1 MLPSQTAEEQIQT
14 VTSTPMEAISI
25 NLGKQ
30 AGVHYLIGADR
41 YSGWP
46 FVTKLSSLVTQAITS
61 SLDDW
66 FLEHGRPQRIRSDG
80 GSQFRTEFEEWCES
94 RNIVH
99 EKSSAYHHESNGH
112 AEVAVREMKHLLEK
126 TGSWKNFQHALLEWR
141 NTPRQH
147 DKLSPAQYFLGRR
160 QKTEAVALPVAY
172 QRISD
177 REIKEA
183 EILRGEKREN
193 VKEKA
198 SSNPKSNLNVG
209 DKVLIQHW
217 QTKRWDLSGTVIE
230 KRNSRSYVVEAENGK
245 RYLRNRVFLR
255 PNNLSEPFEGHSSE
269 PEIKSILRR
278 SERNSAKKK
287 VVYFEKH

>member
-25 NLGKQ
+25 DLGKQ

-46 FVTKLSSLVTQAITS
+46 FVTKLSSLVTQTITS

-80 GSQFRTEFEEWCES
+80 GSQFRTEFEEWCKS

-126 TGSWKNFQHALLEWR
+126 TGSWKKFQMDFQTDFRTDFQTDFQTNFP
-141 NTPRQH
+141 T
-147 DKLSPAQYFLGRR
+147 DFL
-160 QKTEAVALPVAY
+160 QDFQTDHPV
-172 QRISD
+172 I
-177 REIKEA
+177 
-183 EILRGEKREN
+183 
-193 VKEKA
+193 
-198 SSNPKSNLNVG
+198 
-209 DKVLIQHW
+209 IQ
-217 QTKRWDLSGTVIE
+217 LFGTM
-230 KRNSRSYVVEAENGK
+230 RFR
-245 RYLRNRVFLR
+245 F
-255 PNNLSEPFEGHSSE
+255 
-269 PEIKSILRR
+269 
-278 SERNSAKKK
+278 
-287 VVYFEKH
+287 